1 MKSLIRDALRKL
13 VPFVQ
18 FKKREK
24 HPWRSVICSKACNL
38 TKSNTPPLVFLMFFK
53 LYKWYQIAQNITYFS
68 TFSMYFFT
76 FVIMFL
82 IIKNSNIMNKTIFLI
97 SFFFNLGCFYSAH
110 PCSISFRSLPS
121 SMTRWGTINKRLW
134 WFTQGKKAKSEIK
147 TNSVHFNC
155 LDNMSDKKLYY
166 QCFISSKYLFKGK
179 TAVEGDYK
187 VIVTLTI
194 INMML
199 TLN

>member
-1 MKSLIRDALRKL
+1 
-13 VPFVQ
+13 
-18 FKKREK
+18 
-24 HPWRSVICSKACNL
+24 
-38 TKSNTPPLVFLMFFK
+38 
-53 LYKWYQIAQNITYFS
+53 
-68 TFSMYFFT
+68 
-76 FVIMFL
+76 
-82 IIKNSNIMNKTIFLI
+82 
-97 SFFFNLGCFYSAH
+97 
-110 PCSISFRSLPS
+110 
-121 SMTRWGTINKRLW
+121 MTRWGTINKRLW

-166 QCFISSKYLFKGK
+166 QCFISSKYFFKGK